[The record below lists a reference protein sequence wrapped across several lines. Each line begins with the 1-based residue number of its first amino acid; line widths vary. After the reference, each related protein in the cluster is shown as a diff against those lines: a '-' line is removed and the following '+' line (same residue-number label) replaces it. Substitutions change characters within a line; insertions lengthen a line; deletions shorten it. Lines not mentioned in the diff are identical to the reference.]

1 MIASIFLTRGSLPAY
16 HMHGTRKKRHGLML
30 QCGECNFPAKPLPH
44 FAGNRAVNMKK
55 AIILSAGQGSRLG
68 HLTDNKPKCLIEFN
82 GRTLLDR
89 QLDALAANSIDEV
102 VVVTGFRDD
111 QIEGALA
118 RRGDIGPRVRTVYN
132 PFYKVADNL
141 GSLFVAREEIAGDVL
156 VWNGDTLVSE
166 ELMAR
171 VVGNQTQDGIC
182 VTIDRKDGYDE
193 DDMKVVV
200 DDAGRLHAIG
210 KRLDLA
216 EVNAESIGLLAFR
229 GAGAQTFRHAIERAI
244 RTSEGTTIW
253 YLRVIHQIA
262 QEAPVWTLDING
274 HEWGEVDFPEDVE
287 SAQAL
292 TARWDAIR
300 KPVAA

>member
-1 MIASIFLTRGSLPAY
+1 
-16 HMHGTRKKRHGLML
+16 ML
-30 QCGECNFPAKPLPH
+30 RRGECNDLDKPLPH
-44 FAGNRAVNMKK
+44 FEGSRAGDMKK

-68 HLTDNKPKCLIEFN
+68 HLTDDKPKCLIEFN

-89 QLDALAANSIDEV
+89 QLDALAANGVEEA

-111 QIEGALA
+111 QIEAALK
-118 RRGDIGPRVRTVYN
+118 RRGDAAPRVRTVYN

-141 GSLFVAREEIAGDVL
+141 GSLYVAKEEIAGDVL
-156 VWNGDTLVSE
+156 VWNGDTLVSNQ
-166 ELMAR
+166 LMAQ
-171 VVGNQTQDGIC
+171 VVGNRDQDGIC
-182 VTIDRKDGYDE
+182 ITIDRKPNYDE

-210 KRLDLA
+210 KRLDRH

-244 RTSEGTTIW
+244 RTAEGTTIW

-274 HEWGEVDFPEDVE
+274 EEWGEVDFPEDVE
-287 SAQAL
+287 NAQAL
-292 TARWDAIR
+292 TERWDAAR
-300 KPVAA
+300 KSKAA